1 VPELE
6 INGKT
11 LRDAIVS
18 GANAIINRKNEID
31 ELNVFPVP
39 DGDTGTN
46 MSMTIKNAVKEL
58 SVLPDDAGVDAVSAA
73 AAGGMLRGARGN
85 SGVILSLLFRGLSK
99 GLRGKKTATAKDYAA
114 ALQKG
119 VEAAYKSVMKPTEG
133 TILTV
138 AREGA
143 HAAEKQAALSND
155 FVAMFESYIEQ
166 AEKTLA
172 HTPELLPVLKKAG
185 VVDAG
190 GKGYTVILGGM
201 LQVFKGGGIVPN
213 AEQQG
218 KAATAGTSEDKEVAI
233 EFTYCT
239 EYIVVKSPEAKD
251 AKLLRAYL
259 ETIGDGVVL
268 TEESDIIKVRVH
280 TDHPG
285 KALEEGLLFGSLIN
299 LKILNLRENRK
310 LQQTAQHKNQ
320 AVQVEPR
327 KSGGLPP
334 AEPEKPYGFVTVAN
348 GHGLE
353 TIFTDLGA
361 DHIVRGGQTSNPST
375 EDILEAVMATPA
387 ENVFILPNNKN
398 IIMAAEQAARL
409 ASGRNVIVL
418 QSRTI
423 PQGIAA
429 MLAFDPEAEVDDNSS
444 EMTQALDRV
453 STGSVTF
460 AVRDTEF
467 EDKGIRKGDIL
478 AMENGKLAYVER
490 EVSKALYKIT
500 KKLIKSDT
508 AFVTVIYG
516 SDVTDENAN
525 EAFEYLKAKLGG
537 GIEFSLVNGGQPIY
551 YYIVSAE

>member
-46 MSMTIKNAVKEL
+46 MSMTIRNAVKEL
-58 SVLPDDAGVDAVSAA
+58 SVLPEDVGVDAVADA

-114 ALQKG
+114 ALTKG

-143 HAAEKQAALSND
+143 EAAVKQAALSPN

-172 HTPELLPVLKKAG
+172 YTPELLPVLKKAG

-201 LQVFKGGGIVPN
+201 LQVFKGEGMVLS
-213 AEQQG
+213 AEQQSKAAETAAPDKPDTG
-218 KAATAGTSEDKEVAI
+218 KAAAI

-259 ETIGDGVVL
+259 ETIGDSVVVA
-268 TEESDIIKVRVH
+268 EEGNNIKVRVH
-280 TDHPG
+280 TEHPG

-299 LKILNLRENRK
+299 LKIENRK
-310 LQQTAQHKNQ
+310 ESQKTHNKAQERQ
-320 AVQVEPR
+320 ANAR
-327 KSGGLPP
+327 KSSLPP
-334 AEPEKPYGFVTVAN
+334 AEPEKKYGFVTVAN
-348 GHGLE
+348 GQGLE
-353 TIFTDLGA
+353 TIFTDLGV
-361 DHIVRGGQTSNPST
+361 DHIVHGGQTSNPST

-387 ENVFILPNNKN
+387 ENVFVLPNNKN

-409 ASGRNVIVL
+409 ATGRKVIVL

-429 MLAFDPEAEVDDNSS
+429 MLAFDPEAEIDDNSS

-478 AMENGKLAYVER
+478 AMENGKLAYVEK
-490 EVSKALYKIT
+490 EVSRALYKIT

-516 SDVTDENAN
+516 SDVSDESAN
-525 EAFEYLKAKLGG
+525 DAFEHLKTKLGG